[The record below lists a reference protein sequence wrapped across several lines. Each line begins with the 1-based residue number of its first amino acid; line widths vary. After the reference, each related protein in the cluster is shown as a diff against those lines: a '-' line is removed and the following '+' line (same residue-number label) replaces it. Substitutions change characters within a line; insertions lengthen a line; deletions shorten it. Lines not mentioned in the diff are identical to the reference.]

1 MGTRKA
7 ETCVRCDGA
16 IEINESAVVMF
27 LYCQTVGIPKR
38 QKSPAQRLY
47 LCAKCAVVAAMGE
60 KPKNGPLNS
69 AAYNMVRHLVGQDPS
84 VTSKAWEE
92 LHHNVVPGSR
102 TLPAPEPEILPPA
115 RQQHTLRAVG

>member
-84 VTSKAWEE
+84 VTEKAWEE
-92 LHHNVVPGSR
+92 LHDNVMPPGSK
-102 TLPAPEPEILPPA
+102 TLPAPAQEILPPA
-115 RQQHTLRAVG
+115 RPALRAAG